1 MNKFVIV
8 SIVTDVFLIMCQ
20 IFVNATG
27 LWTLLGNNHDL
38 MIMQSWFDE
47 NAMKQ
52 LTFLTLD
59 YICISRSGTP
69 SRYTEIHFVNN
80 CLSKKRNRPQK
91 RPPNAKSS
99 NANEVPPH
107 SFMLQINHCNTGY
120 SIPAMEDRMV
130 RTRGARYVSY
140 QQSVSMIWPQ
150 CSRRNTDKRF
160 VKPKSN
166 WIEFNFEPKVL
177 PFTNNITMMKGFM
190 LYHM

>member
-1 MNKFVIV
+1 MMNKFVIV

-52 LTFLTLD
+52 LTLLTLD

-107 SFMLQINHCNTGY
+107 SFLYNICFLKSRY
-120 SIPAMEDRMV
+120 SSA
-130 RTRGARYVSY
+130 
-140 QQSVSMIWPQ
+140 
-150 CSRRNTDKRF
+150 
-160 VKPKSN
+160 
-166 WIEFNFEPKVL
+166 
-177 PFTNNITMMKGFM
+177 NNLTCFSKM
-190 LYHM
+190 

>member
-38 MIMQSWFDE
+38 MMMQSWFDE

-107 SFMLQINHCNTGY
+107 SFRYQHPQWRRQGSMAPRNRLPSLWY
-120 SIPAMEDRMV
+120 EDWPV
-130 RTRGARYVSY
+130 YVG
-140 QQSVSMIWPQ
+140 P
-150 CSRRNTDKRF
+150 R
-160 VKPKSN
+160 
-166 WIEFNFEPKVL
+166 L
-177 PFTNNITMMKGFM
+177 PW
-190 LYHM
+190 

>member
-1 MNKFVIV
+1 MMNKFVIV

-107 SFMLQINHCNTGY
+107 SFCLRFDFEVVLE
-120 SIPAMEDRMV
+120 SRMV
-130 RTRGARYVSY
+130 P
-140 QQSVSMIWPQ
+140 M
-150 CSRRNTDKRF
+150 
-160 VKPKSN
+160 
-166 WIEFNFEPKVL
+166 
-177 PFTNNITMMKGFM
+177 PFSIIGDCN
-190 LYHM
+190 

>member
-8 SIVTDVFLIMCQ
+8 STVTDVFLIMCQ
-20 IFVNATG
+20 IFVGATG
-27 LWTLLGNNHDL
+27 LWPLLGNNHDL

-107 SFMLQINHCNTGY
+107 SFLMFWY
-120 SIPAMEDRMV
+120 D
-130 RTRGARYVSY
+130 
-140 QQSVSMIWPQ
+140 
-150 CSRRNTDKRF
+150 
-160 VKPKSN
+160 
-166 WIEFNFEPKVL
+166 
-177 PFTNNITMMKGFM
+177 
-190 LYHM
+190 

>member
-52 LTFLTLD
+52 LTLLTLD

-69 SRYTEIHFVNN
+69 SRYTEIHFVSN
-80 CLSKKRNRPQK
+80 CLSKKRNRPPK

-107 SFMLQINHCNTGY
+107 SFDCEIRFCNHKFITLHPDFEQNFVASLGNIFLEFFFN
-120 SIPAMEDRMV
+120 SLWI
-130 RTRGARYVSY
+130 RTISEMIRSLESALCGAFVSVTVAI
-140 QQSVSMIWPQ
+140 QVSA
-150 CSRRNTDKRF
+150 
-160 VKPKSN
+160 
-166 WIEFNFEPKVL
+166 
-177 PFTNNITMMKGFM
+177 
-190 LYHM
+190 

>member
-1 MNKFVIV
+1 MLI
-8 SIVTDVFLIMCQ
+8 IITTDNDEQICNCFNCHRWIMCQ
-20 IFVNATG
+20 IFVGATG

-80 CLSKKRNRPQK
+80 CLSKKRNRPKK

-107 SFMLQINHCNTGY
+107 SLSDSCWFIPFCLCWCFFIKLINLYYIKFQYFIFCYAVQQLLVYIVWHILRSNT
-120 SIPAMEDRMV
+120 ILRLVACPV
-130 RTRGARYVSY
+130 LN
-140 QQSVSMIWPQ
+140 W
-150 CSRRNTDKRF
+150 CHF
-160 VKPKSN
+160 KPYDPTS
-166 WIEFNFEPKVL
+166 
-177 PFTNNITMMKGFM
+177 
-190 LYHM
+190 H

>member
-52 LTFLTLD
+52 LTLLTLD

-69 SRYTEIHFVNN
+69 SRYTEIHFVSN
-80 CLSKKRNRPQK
+80 CLSKKRNRPPK

-107 SFMLQINHCNTGY
+107 SFLDWALMNWGLSIAATSVFQRGRSSNQIEIRDQYLVIIVHIRTKNIASKNM
-120 SIPAMEDRMV
+120 SIL
-130 RTRGARYVSY
+130 
-140 QQSVSMIWPQ
+140 
-150 CSRRNTDKRF
+150 
-160 VKPKSN
+160 
-166 WIEFNFEPKVL
+166 FNSIK
-177 PFTNNITMMKGFM
+177 
-190 LYHM
+190 H

>member
-52 LTFLTLD
+52 LTFLTLG

-80 CLSKKRNRPQK
+80 CLSKKRNRPKK

-99 NANEVPPH
+99 NAIR
-107 SFMLQINHCNTGY
+107 SFCHTVLIRG
-120 SIPAMEDRMV
+120 IFLFAGEMV
-130 RTRGARYVSY
+130 KQSGWHRT
-140 QQSVSMIWPQ
+140 
-150 CSRRNTDKRF
+150 
-160 VKPKSN
+160 
-166 WIEFNFEPKVL
+166 
-177 PFTNNITMMKGFM
+177 
-190 LYHM
+190 

>member
-1 MNKFVIV
+1 MMNKFVIV
-8 SIVTDVFLIMCQ
+8 STVTDVFLITLCQ
-20 IFVNATG
+20 IFVGATG
-27 LWTLLGNNHDL
+27 LWPLLGNNHDL

-107 SFMLQINHCNTGY
+107 SF
-120 SIPAMEDRMV
+120 
-130 RTRGARYVSY
+130 Y
-140 QQSVSMIWPQ
+140 QYENIHFNEIWSQ
-150 CSRRNTDKRF
+150 NEKVYFYIEKNLAKFYLCSF
-160 VKPKSN
+160 
-166 WIEFNFEPKVL
+166 
-177 PFTNNITMMKGFM
+177 
-190 LYHM
+190 

>member
-52 LTFLTLD
+52 LTLLTLD

-69 SRYTEIHFVNN
+69 SRYTEIHFANN

-107 SFMLQINHCNTGY
+107 SFVSVLSSYAWLWYRIIYLPIRINFITWKYYLWETTIRFLQ
-120 SIPAMEDRMV
+120 S
-130 RTRGARYVSY
+130 
-140 QQSVSMIWPQ
+140 
-150 CSRRNTDKRF
+150 
-160 VKPKSN
+160 
-166 WIEFNFEPKVL
+166 
-177 PFTNNITMMKGFM
+177 
-190 LYHM
+190 

>member
-8 SIVTDVFLIMCQ
+8 SAVTDVLLIMCQ
-20 IFVNATG
+20 KFVGVTG
-27 LWTLLGNNHDL
+27 LWTLLGNNHNL
-38 MIMQSWFDE
+38 MIVQSWFDE

-107 SFMLQINHCNTGY
+107 SLINTSKLTQLNWMLTGQFFCVSGLLVGYLNCRCRALNY
-120 SIPAMEDRMV
+120 S
-130 RTRGARYVSY
+130 
-140 QQSVSMIWPQ
+140 QSQ
-150 CSRRNTDKRF
+150 KRR
-160 VKPKSN
+160 
-166 WIEFNFEPKVL
+166 WL
-177 PFTNNITMMKGFM
+177 
-190 LYHM
+190 

>member
-1 MNKFVIV
+1 MMNKFVIV

-38 MIMQSWFDE
+38 MMMQSWFDE

-52 LTFLTLD
+52 LTLLTLD
-59 YICISRSGTP
+59 YICISRRGTP
-69 SRYTEIHFVNN
+69 SRYTEIHFVSN

-107 SFMLQINHCNTGY
+107 SL
-120 SIPAMEDRMV
+120 
-130 RTRGARYVSY
+130 
-140 QQSVSMIWPQ
+140 IWRESKCAQ
-150 CSRRNTDKRF
+150 
-160 VKPKSN
+160 
-166 WIEFNFEPKVL
+166 
-177 PFTNNITMMKGFM
+177 NNVV
-190 LYHM
+190 YHAATATFRKKTIDFLGVEICH

>member
-69 SRYTEIHFVNN
+69 LRYTEIHFVNN

-107 SFMLQINHCNTGY
+107 SFICISCVDVTIAWSQQPTIPEKNCFWFNHL
-120 SIPAMEDRMV
+120 
-130 RTRGARYVSY
+130 
-140 QQSVSMIWPQ
+140 
-150 CSRRNTDKRF
+150 
-160 VKPKSN
+160 
-166 WIEFNFEPKVL
+166 WIRVVL
-177 PFTNNITMMKGFM
+177 VILPLSALGHNEI
-190 LYHM
+190 YR

>member
-8 SIVTDVFLIMCQ
+8 STVTDVFLIMCQ
-20 IFVNATG
+20 IFVGATG
-27 LWTLLGNNHDL
+27 LWPLLGNNHDL

-107 SFMLQINHCNTGY
+107 SFVTWFLVTRTPLQAQKTSILNYDFRCWSLFFCKNDQKPAQY
-120 SIPAMEDRMV
+120 SFKI
-130 RTRGARYVSY
+130 
-140 QQSVSMIWPQ
+140 
-150 CSRRNTDKRF
+150 
-160 VKPKSN
+160 SN
-166 WIEFNFEPKVL
+166 KYI
-177 PFTNNITMMKGFM
+177 
-190 LYHM
+190 

>member
-8 SIVTDVFLIMCQ
+8 STVTDVFLIMCQ

-80 CLSKKRNRPQK
+80 CLSKKRNRPKK

-107 SFMLQINHCNTGY
+107 SFIIINYKFTCDNGEMM
-120 SIPAMEDRMV
+120 IPELSFTFIHRRV
-130 RTRGARYVSY
+130 NFWSLWSRIN
-140 QQSVSMIWPQ
+140 SVHL
-150 CSRRNTDKRF
+150 
-160 VKPKSN
+160 
-166 WIEFNFEPKVL
+166 E
-177 PFTNNITMMKGFM
+177 
-190 LYHM
+190 Y